1 MSLQEAASSGSF
13 KPHAAQPSDP
23 QRTES
28 PFNPS
33 AVERDVDQAM
43 ADSATPFGGTYE
55 FAPGVDDAMVDGGE
69 PDMRAT
75 RRRAWTVVGLAIVI
89 PAAVAA
95 VIAWQLFGTDSEPA
109 PTVTRVTTTPA
120 TQVTQQAQATT
131 TAPVQSTVAT
141 TTETPSTASAT
152 AASTTTVATS
162 AETASAAAEEQ
173 TAATGTDDVDLASLD
188 PAARLAAWTEIETIQ
203 VLPGET
209 LWLIAQNYGTTIS
222 AIATLNGITDPST
235 LSIGQQL
242 MIPVGFAE
250 EIAEVAPAEAAESAT
265 VAADQG
271 SPAITAAATD
281 APPLTDDLA
290 NWHTIAPVEIEEGD
304 SLVAIAVA
312 NNTTMDAIMALN
324 GLTDPNLILIGDV
337 LLVPV
342 GYQGDASPTL
352 TTTQSQV
359 QVDSGA
365 STSGTTG
372 DELEDTTA
380 GTTSQNDDDENS
392 LSE

>member
-131 TAPVQSTVAT
+131 AAPVQSTVAA

-152 AASTTTVATS
+152 AASTTTAATS
-162 AETASAAAEEQ
+162 AETATAAAEEQ

-250 EIAEVAPAEAAESAT
+250 EIAEVAPVEVAESAT
-265 VAADQG
+265 VAADEG
-271 SPAITAAATD
+271 SPAITAAATA

-342 GYQGDASPTL
+342 GYQGDASPAL

-359 QVDSGA
+359 QVDSGTSTVGAA
-365 STSGTTG
+365 S
-372 DELEDTTA
+372 DELEDTTS
-380 GTTSQNDDDENS
+380 GTTSQNDDENS

>member
-1 MSLQEAASSGSF
+1 
-13 KPHAAQPSDP
+13 
-23 QRTES
+23 
-28 PFNPS
+28 
-33 AVERDVDQAM
+33 M
-43 ADSATPFGGTYE
+43 ADSATPFGATFE
-55 FAPGVDDAMVDGGE
+55 FTPGADEAMVDGGE

-120 TQVTQQAQATT
+120 TTQVTQQAQATT
-131 TAPVQSTVAT
+131 TAPVQSTVAA
-141 TTETPSTASAT
+141 TTETPSTASAST
-152 AASTTTVATS
+152 ASTTTVATS
-162 AETASAAAEEQ
+162 AETTNAAAVEEQ
-173 TAATGTDDVDLASLD
+173 TAATGADDVDLASLD
-188 PAARLAAWTEIETIQ
+188 PAARLAAWSEIETIE

-222 AIATLNGITDPST
+222 AIATLNGMTDPST

-250 EIAEVAPAEAAESAT
+250 EIIEVAPAEAAESAT
-265 VAADQG
+265 VATDEG

-281 APPLTDDLA
+281 DLPLTDDLA
-290 NWHTIAPVEIEEGD
+290 NWHTIVPVAIEEGD

-342 GYQGDASPTL
+342 GYQGDASPAL

-359 QVDSGA
+359 QVDSVA
-365 STSGTTG
+365 STSGAAN

-380 GTTSQNDDDENS
+380 GATSQNDDDNS